1 MNYLLDSLVY
11 NIMQWEFVPNLEV
24 KLKFTVKIQL

>member
-11 NIMQWEFVPNLEV
+11 NIMQWELVPNLEV
-24 KLKFTVKIQL
+24 KLKFTVKIPL

>member
-11 NIMQWEFVPNLEV
+11 NIMQWELVPNLEV